1 MHRACNYPGPTIP
14 ETPDSNVALRQT
26 NNWSLKSPTLA
37 VVVERHCWRSIQDGR
52 LAHIVPYLLK
62 STHRCNLQ
70 PNFTASSS
78 AQSAATTS
86 SSADGELFCIACRW
100 LSLIFIST
108 STSHAP
114 FTITTDRHFPDKHQ
128 HTHTRA
134 LLSPMNGNI
143 ATTPSHQPTRRG
155 DPNLFIRINSQA
167 NLALFPSHCLASCQL
182 LHHIVPLTNRHRC
195 SSQSFINMVNL

>member
-1 MHRACNYPGPTIP
+1 MHRACNHPGPTIT
-14 ETPDSNVALRQT
+14 ETPDSNVAFSRQT
-26 NNWSLKSPTLA
+26 NNRSLKSPTLA

-70 PNFTASSS
+70 PNFTASS
-78 AQSAATTS
+78 SAATTS

-128 HTHTRA
+128 HTHTHERFYPQWMA
-134 LLSPMNGNI
+134 ILQQHRVTS
-143 ATTPSHQPTRRG
+143 RRG
-155 DPNLFIRINSQA
+155 GETPT
-167 NLALFPSHCLASCQL
+167 CLSE
-182 LHHIVPLTNRHRC
+182 
-195 SSQSFINMVNL
+195 